1 MKGDFSLTINSV
13 LCHSFPMKY
22 IVDPGYHSVYN
33 LQFHYI
39 SCVKY
44 RQPVLI
50 GDIADRLKIINLNVA
65 KAFGIKIIEQQPAT
79 DHIHILFSSKPHIQL
94 SKFVNSLKSVSA
106 RLIFRE
112 FPDVKKQLWEGHFW
126 SPSYF
131 LASTGQ
137 VTLEDLKR
145 YVENQNL

>member
-1 MKGDFSLTINSV
+1 
-13 LCHSFPMKY
+13 MKY
-22 IVDPGYHSVYN
+22 ILNKGNHSVYS
-33 LQFHYI
+33 LQFHYVA
-39 SCVKY
+39 CVKY
-44 RQPVLI
+44 RRPVLV
-50 GDIADRLKIINLNVA
+50 GDITNRIKEINLNVA
-65 KAFGIKIIEQQPAT
+65 KAFEIKIIEQETAN
-79 DHIHILFSSKPHIQL
+79 DHIHILFSSKPQTQL

-112 FPDVKKQLWEGHFW
+112 FPDVKKQLWGGHFW

-137 VTLEDLKR
+137 VTLEELKR

>member
-1 MKGDFSLTINSV
+1 
-13 LCHSFPMKY
+13 MKY
-22 IVDPGYHSVYN
+22 KLDKGNHSVYS
-33 LQFHYI
+33 LQFHYVACI
-39 SCVKY
+39 KY
-44 RQPVLI
+44 RQKVLI
-50 GDIADRLKIINLNVA
+50 GSIPDRLKAINIDVA
-65 KAFGIKIIEQQPAT
+65 KAFGVEIIEQET
-79 DHIHILFSSKPHIQL
+79 SIDHIHILFSSKPQIQL

-112 FPDVKKQLWEGHFW
+112 FPEVKKRLRKGHFW

-145 YVENQNL
+145 YVESQNA

>member
-1 MKGDFSLTINSV
+1 
-13 LCHSFPMKY
+13 MKY
-22 IVDPGYHSVYN
+22 VLDKGNHSVYC
-33 LQFHYI
+33 LQFHYVA
-39 SCVKY
+39 CVKY
-44 RQPVLI
+44 RRKVLTDEI
-50 GDIADRLKIINLNVA
+50 PDRLKIINHSVA
-65 KAFGIKIIEQQPAT
+65 KAFGIAIIEQETAI
-79 DHIHILFSSKPHIQL
+79 DHIHILFSSKPQIQL

-106 RLIFRE
+106 RLLFRE
-112 FPDVKKQLWEGHFW
+112 YPELRNHLRNGHFW

>member
-1 MKGDFSLTINSV
+1 
-13 LCHSFPMKY
+13 MKY
-22 IVDPGYHSVYN
+22 NLDKGNHSVYSI
-33 LQFHYI
+33 QFHYVA
-39 SCVKY
+39 CVKY
-44 RQPVLI
+44 RQKVLV
-50 GDIADRLKIINLNVA
+50 GNVPDRLKAINLDVA
-65 KAFGIKIIEQQPAT
+65 KVFGIEIIEQETAI
-79 DHIHILFSSKPHIQL
+79 DHIHILFASRPQIQP

-106 RLIFRE
+106 RLIFRDVPE
-112 FPDVKKQLWEGHFW
+112 VKKKLWKGHFW